1 MYSEEKI
8 VEILKRAIP
17 GAQVEVSDM
26 TGTRDHFQVLVT
38 ASAFTGKSLMEQHQ
52 MVMAPLKSQIA
63 DDSIH
68 ALSIK
73 TKIS

>member
-1 MYSEEKI
+1 MFSEEKI
-8 VEILKRAIP
+8 IAILKRAIP

-26 TGTRDHFQVLVT
+26 TGTRDHFQVQVT
-38 ASAFTGKSLMEQHQ
+38 ASAFKEKSLVEQHQ
-52 MVMAPLKSQIA
+52 MVMAPLKGQIA

-73 TKIS
+73 TKVL